1 MDCSGKIQTTYFDI
15 IKEDD
20 KMKSSSYSGFFK
32 LSVDERLNEIAEF
45 AGLTEAE
52 KATIFS
58 ADSLD
63 IEKADH
69 MVENVI
75 GRFSLPMGV
84 GLNFIING
92 REVVIPMV
100 SEEPSVIAACTNAA
114 KMAREAG
121 GFTASSSGNIMIGQI
136 QMLNIAAPFAAKP
149 PKTSQFKN
157 PK

>member
-1 MDCSGKIQTTYFDI
+1 
-15 IKEDD
+15 
-20 KMKSSSYSGFFK
+20 MKSSSYSGFFK
-32 LSVDERLNEIAEF
+32 LSVDERLNEVAEF
-45 AGLTEAE
+45 ASLTDAE

-92 REVVIPMV
+92 KEVVIPMV

-114 KMAREAG
+114 
-121 GFTASSSGNIMIGQI
+121 T
-136 QMLNIAAPFAAKP
+136 
-149 PKTSQFKN
+149 
-157 PK
+157 